1 MRIALPRGITAAAV
15 LYSSFLSAAQTP
27 DQILRDQQ
35 QQLDLQRQE
44 LLKRPDI
51 FAPLPKQT
59 EQAPTSLPAQGPCFE
74 IHHIALLNTPPAW
87 QDWMTHATAAIR
99 GQCMNVPKLQSL
111 VQDLTNQLIARGF
124 VTSRVYLP
132 EQNLK
137 TGTLRLAVVP
147 GRLGS
152 IHLKDGSS
160 DLSLRAAFPL
170 TSGEIL
176 NVRALEQGLEQLSRA
191 RSQQATMEIV
201 PGAED
206 GMSDVIIT
214 RQRGKPWTAAFSWDD
229 SGQPSTGV
237 QQGNA
242 TLGIDNVIGIND
254 ALSLSWSQELGQL
267 TDPRTRSDTLSW
279 VLPWGNWTGMASY
292 SESAYHQLIQG
303 SNQLLVSSGHSRNTF
318 LSLSRLIDRDQFSK
332 TEIALQ
338 LTRKASRSF
347 IADAEILNQRRD
359 LTALGLELSHRRQW
373 NSWQLDGALAY
384 SRELGLWGA
393 MPNTLAAQSGPSARA
408 EIWTAHLNIS
418 SPFKLGQQNLRWSSE
433 WRGQYSPNLL
443 MGSEQFS
450 IGSRYTVRGFN
461 TTSLTGQSGWVL
473 RNELGW
479 ALLPPTSH
487 GRTLDIFAG
496 LDVGQVARQ
505 TGSSWDTNTLSGW
518 AAGLRATLCP
528 GFTAELSH
536 ERALHQPTGWNRPA
550 ITHFRLAMQY

>member
-1 MRIALPRGITAAAV
+1 MDVA
-15 LYSSFLSAAQTP
+15 
-27 DQILRDQQ
+27 
-35 QQLDLQRQE
+35 
-44 LLKRPDI
+44 
-51 FAPLPKQT
+51 
-59 EQAPTSLPAQGPCFE
+59 
-74 IHHIALLNTPPAW
+74 
-87 QDWMTHATAAIR
+87 
-99 GQCMNVPKLQSL
+99 KLQVL
-111 VQDLTNQLIARGF
+111 VQSLTNSLIERGY

-137 TGTLRLAVVP
+137 SGMLKLAVVP

-160 DLSLRAAFPL
+160 DLSLRAAFPIEP
-170 TSGEIL
+170 GDIL

-191 RSQQATMEIV
+191 RSQRATMEII
-201 PGAED
+201 PGQQE
-206 GMSDVIIT
+206 GLSDVIVD
-214 RQRGKPWTAAFSWDD
+214 RQRGKPWTASFSWDD
-229 SGQPSTGV
+229 TGQPSTGV
-237 QQGNA
+237 QQGNT
-242 TLGIDNVIGIND
+242 TLGIDNVLGIND
-254 ALSLSWSQELGQL
+254 ALSLSWSQELDQL
-267 TDPRTRSDTLSW
+267 ADPRTRSNTLSW
-279 VLPWGNWTGMASY
+279 VLPWGNWTGMVSY

-303 SNQLLVSSGHSRNTF
+303 SNQLFVSSGHSRNTF

-332 TEIALQ
+332 TELALQ
-338 LTRKASRSF
+338 ISRKASRSF
-347 IADAEILNQRRD
+347 IEDAEILNQQRD

-393 MPNTLAAQSGPSARA
+393 MTNTLAAQGGPSARA

-433 WRGQYSPNLL
+433 WRGQYSPDLL

-461 TTSLTGQSGWVL
+461 TYSLTGQSGWVL

-479 ALLPPTSH
+479 TLLPPTGQ

-518 AAGLRATLCP
+518 ATGLRATLCP
-528 GFTAELSH
+528 GLTAELSH